1 MRVDIYVQKKTKKKE
16 QISKPEKKG
25 SQFLTLSKMDNQ
37 KAHTEADREIEGG
50 TVCRKSVTTFA

>member
-1 MRVDIYVQKKTKKKE
+1 MYKKDKKE

-25 SQFLTLSKMDNQ
+25 SQFLALSKMDNQ

-50 TVCRKSVTTFA
+50 TVCRKSVTTFI

>member
-1 MRVDIYVQKKTKKKE
+1 MYKKDKKE
-16 QISKPEKKG
+16 KEQNSKPEKKG

-37 KAHTEADREIEGG
+37 KAHTEADREVEGG

>member
-1 MRVDIYVQKKTKKKE
+1 MKETYTYMHVDIYVQKDKKE

-37 KAHTEADREIEGG
+37 RAHTEADGEVGG
-50 TVCRKSVTTFA
+50 DSL